1 MWNSP
6 ATVSNKVSVLSTF
19 LRWRTADSD
28 MTEELPAELN
38 IFLSIMNLFLS
49 CLALSSVNVIRNK
62 SVGVVLQRL

>member
-38 IFLSIMNLFLS
+38 NLLSIMNLFLS

-62 SVGVVLQRL
+62 SVGVVLQCL

>member
-1 MWNSP
+1 M
-6 ATVSNKVSVLSTF
+6 LSTF

-62 SVGVVLQRL
+62 SVGVVLQCL